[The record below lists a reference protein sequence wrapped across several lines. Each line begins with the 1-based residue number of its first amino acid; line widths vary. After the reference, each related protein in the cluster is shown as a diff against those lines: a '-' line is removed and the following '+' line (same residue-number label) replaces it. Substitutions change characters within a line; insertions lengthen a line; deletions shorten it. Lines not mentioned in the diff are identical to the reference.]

1 MHNAL
6 IIRLV
11 LGGRRQGG
19 PTKGPTWHHHPVL
32 LKGFGRKEDEK
43 NKKEKNYRSS
53 IKSTSTPRRPNKGA
67 NMAPSLCAAFELT
80 GEILP
85 NHNILECQH
94 GAITVCAA

>member
-53 IKSTSTPRRPNKGA
+53 IKSTSTPGRPNKGA
-67 NMAPSLCAAFELT
+67 NIRAR
-80 GEILP
+80 
-85 NHNILECQH
+85 
-94 GAITVCAA
+94 